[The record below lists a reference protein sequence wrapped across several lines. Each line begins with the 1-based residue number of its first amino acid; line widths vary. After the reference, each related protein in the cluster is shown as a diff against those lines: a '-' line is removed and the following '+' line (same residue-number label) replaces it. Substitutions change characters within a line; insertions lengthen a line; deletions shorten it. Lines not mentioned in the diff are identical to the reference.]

1 MMSATTSLKLSDC
14 LRTRVAAGAERAG
27 KSAHAFMVDAIER
40 ETLRLEKRLAF
51 VEGALEA
58 EREME
63 RTGLAYDMHDV
74 HAYWRA
80 KLAGKKP
87 QEPKL
92 KKWRA

>member
-1 MMSATTSLKLSDC
+1 MGATTSLKLPED
-14 LRTRVAAGAERAG
+14 LRARVAAGAERAG

-40 ETLRLEKRLAF
+40 ETSLMEKRLAF
-51 VEGALEA
+51 VDGALEA

-63 RTGLAYDMHDV
+63 RTGLAYDAHDV

-80 KLAGKKP
+80 RLAGKKP